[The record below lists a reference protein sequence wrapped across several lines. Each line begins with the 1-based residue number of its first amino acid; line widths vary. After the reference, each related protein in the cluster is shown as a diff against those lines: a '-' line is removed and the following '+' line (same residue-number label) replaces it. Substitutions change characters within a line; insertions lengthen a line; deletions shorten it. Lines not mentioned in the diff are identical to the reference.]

1 MQMHCRCKFKFHCLV
16 FPLLVLILTSL
27 TRDPHSPHDAQC
39 GPGSRGQSN
48 VTRPGPV
55 PAAFREFY
63 YLLVA
68 QFIFGQLTI
77 GHQKSWR
84 IRTSDAQLT
93 ITMIRILLCITLV
106 LTLASAVPKPMS
118 DMEIYT

>member
-1 MQMHCRCKFKFHCLV
+1 MPNV
-16 FPLLVLILTSL
+16 
-27 TRDPHSPHDAQC
+27 DP
-39 GPGSRGQSN
+39 GPGVRATSQQ
-48 VTRPGPV
+48 PGPV

-93 ITMIRILLCITLV
+93 ITMIRILLCITLM